1 MITRTSEESILMEKG
16 RGRSHNWNT
25 KSLWPVTHTLLTSVG
40 IVLMRLTQEQLG
52 ITMYQITM
60 QVKDKAIFV
69 TSSISPEVVRSSTP
83 KKSIWIKQ
91 ERTWT
96 FSGLS
101 ETSFNTHLIGQ
112 ATSAHIATPEVV
124 QDPAWYVDSGATN
137 HVTQTCPISPL
148 LLIIEVTNP

>member
-1 MITRTSEESILMEKG
+1 MEKG

-83 KKSIWIKQ
+83 KKSI
-91 ERTWT
+91 
-96 FSGLS
+96 
-101 ETSFNTHLIGQ
+101 
-112 ATSAHIATPEVV
+112 
-124 QDPAWYVDSGATN
+124 
-137 HVTQTCPISPL
+137 
-148 LLIIEVTNP
+148 